1 MSTLPTVPTIIR
13 FILRLRNSIF
23 FVCRG
28 VKGSYFVTVRM
39 NVDPI
44 LRNLFGNWEMF
55 VSWTERKIIIIGGHH
70 QADTKLRLF
79 IIFILSPWM
88 QLQMQSLLLV
98 TYFFDYGKIIFVFNQ
113 LDSLTQTKHTI
124 MQWKPLFKGMNW
136 LHYQNITIS

>member
-1 MSTLPTVPTIIR
+1 
-13 FILRLRNSIF
+13 
-23 FVCRG
+23 
-28 VKGSYFVTVRM
+28 M

-79 IIFILSPWM
+79 IIIFFSPRM

-98 TYFFDYGKIIFVFNQ
+98 TYFLDYGKIIFVFNQ
-113 LDSLTQTKHTI
+113 LDSLAQTKHTI
-124 MQWKPLFKGMNW
+124 MKWKPLFKGMN
-136 LHYQNITIS
+136 